1 MGACVTTWKKS
12 KTSAILGNSCCFP
25 PETYLE
31 KKYSYGK
38 TLGVGRSS
46 QVLECTENATNKKFA
61 VKILSKN
68 KKVNK
73 ALFERETKI
82 LQLLTHGNI
91 VAFTEAHENSSNLY
105 ILTELCEGGELFDR
119 IVDKNYQITEKQASN
134 LVQTMLRAVE
144 HCHKYNIVHRDIK
157 PENFVFK
164 TKSMDSEMVL
174 IDFGCAKI
182 VVEDKEYDDLVGTPF
197 YLAPESAVGTK
208 FVRTGW
214 VLKTS
219 DVWAIGVTA
228 YVLMTGRPPFNGR
241 SNKEIFSNIIRK
253 VLKFP
258 TSVNLS
264 QSFIEFCKQILTKS
278 PKRRLALRDALKHP
292 WIQGRG
298 ISERWI
304 SDDVIKVLR
313 QFREQSKLKKVITR
327 TLAAHMG
334 IQMEEKIRHHFSSL
348 DANKDG
354 VLSAHEL
361 APLLAQIGLT
371 KQQSILEANK
381 IVKLSGSGEI
391 NFNDFAQIWQR
402 RLLTT
407 NEEYIRS
414 IFTLLDEDNNGT
426 VDAEELSRVLEIN
439 YKDDF
444 ERIEEIIKEV
454 DINGDGVL
462 SYKEFKEAMLESN
475 YTKVR
480 VNIGHELDAN
490 DFKDETET
498 NYQTNAEKLEA
509 SEYLDNLD
517 QKF

>member
-1 MGACVTTWKKS
+1 MGTCVTICKKS
-12 KTSAILGNSCCFP
+12 KTSAVFGNSCCFP

-46 QVLECTENATNKKFA
+46 QVLECTEYATDKKFA
-61 VKILSKN
+61 LKILSK
-68 KKVNK
+68 KRKVNK

-82 LQLLTHGNI
+82 LKLLSHTNI
-91 VAFTEAHENSSNLY
+91 VAITEAHEDSTNLY

-119 IVDKNYQITEKQASN
+119 IVDKNYLITEKWASN
-134 LVQTMLRAVE
+134 LVQMMLRAIG

-164 TKSMDSEMVL
+164 TKFIDSEMVL

-182 VVEDKEYDDLVGTPF
+182 VEDDKEYDDLVGTPF
-197 YLAPESAVGTK
+197 YLAPESAVGKK

-219 DVWAIGVTA
+219 DLWAIGVTA

-258 TSVNLS
+258 KSVNLS

-278 PKRRLALRDALKHP
+278 PKRRLALSDALKHP
-292 WIQGRG
+292 WVQGKG

-313 QFREQSKLKKVITR
+313 QFREQSKLKKIITR
-327 TLAAHMG
+327 TLAAQMG
-334 IQMEEKIRHHFSSL
+334 KEMEEKIRHHFSSL

-361 APLLAQIGLT
+361 APLLTQKGLT
-371 KQQSILEANK
+371 KQQSTLEANK
-381 IVKLSGSGEI
+381 IVELSGTGEI

-426 VDAEELSRVLEIN
+426 VDAEELTRV
-439 YKDDF
+439 F
-444 ERIEEIIKEV
+444 EMNNKGDVEKIQEIIKEV
-454 DINGDGVL
+454 DTNGDGVL

-475 YTKVR
+475 FTKVG

-490 DFKDETET
+490 DFEDDTET
-498 NYQTNAEKLEA
+498 NHQTTAEKIEA

-517 QKF
+517 QET